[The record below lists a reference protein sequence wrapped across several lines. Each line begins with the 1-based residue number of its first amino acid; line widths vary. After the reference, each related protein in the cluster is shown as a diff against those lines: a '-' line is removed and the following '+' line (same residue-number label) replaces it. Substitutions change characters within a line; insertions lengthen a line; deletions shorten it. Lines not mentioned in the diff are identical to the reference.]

1 MQINITARDFGGTE
15 FLAQPHRLH
24 LGAQK
29 AEGVDW
35 LEFAL
40 PRQWAGCIVTL
51 HIRHA
56 DGTLAEPLELDEA
69 GRVRVGRSFTGWAS
83 GEWMLAAANGEGY
96 TAYTRP
102 GQYDVHDILP
112 TEGGGEELTPSVYE
126 QFIAR
131 VVASANAAAEA
142 AKRAASGEENAKQS
156 ASEAAASAQQT
167 AASATLAAGYA
178 EQAEAAA
185 ERASS
190 YAPGEGAVL
199 SVNGRSGAVR
209 LNALDVW
216 ATPRPVLPQAGQLVR
231 VVKVDAATGALTTD
245 TVSVDRLSGL
255 GSEEKALL
263 LKLLDAANYTGS
275 SAQDDLTALKKLWGT
290 TPPTPLPEPDIIP
303 VQKVALSQHT
313 LELPRLSSADLS
325 VSITPPDATDQT
337 VLWSASPEDV
347 VSVEAGRVTGLK
359 KGTAVVTAVSDTK
372 SDGCT
377 VTVTPAVYRI
387 ETAHDASGSIP
398 AWDAAPSHAEF
409 SMPLTAKKSGLLLRA
424 LEFRIKGFVAGKM
437 RAILRRY
444 GSTTPLVDLSLELIR
459 GYNDVVLDMGGFPLE
474 KGVEYQLYLSA
485 VNNFYPPSVEAGWV
499 EENDFIDIAH
509 GSAYYDG
516 DTTLIFAGTVVL
528 READ

>member
-56 DGTLAEPLELDEA
+56 DGTLAEPLELGEA

-142 AKRAASGEENAKQS
+142 AKRAAS
-156 ASEAAASAQQT
+156 
-167 AASATLAAGYA
+167 
-178 EQAEAAA
+178 
-185 ERASS
+185 

-245 TVSVDRLSGL
+245 TVGADRLSGL

-263 LKLLDAANYTGS
+263 LKLLDAASYTGS
-275 SAQDDLTALKKLWGT
+275 SAQDDLTALKKLWDT

-337 VLWSASPEDV
+337 VLWSASPEGV

-372 SDGCT
+372 SDSCT

-398 AWDAAPSHAEF
+398 AWDAAPSHADF